1 MHWRR
6 KWHPTPVF
14 LPGESQGRRSLVG
27 CRPRG
32 RTESDTTER
41 LSEAHSRS
49 RVGRAATLQPRSLL
63 PKAPSA
69 SGKGATSACRPNVL
83 THLLVRGMLSDSICQ
98 MSHSLVLTK
107 GKLECESEKYQHA
120 QVKPP

>member
-1 MHWRR
+1 MAT
-6 KWHPTPVF
+6 TPVF
-14 LPGESQGRRSLVG
+14 LPGESQGRGSLVG

-32 RTESDTTER
+32 RTESDTTEATQQQQSTLPLPCR
-41 LSEAHSRS
+41 PRCSLALSCLKRPQ
-49 RVGRAATLQPRSLL
+49 LQ
-63 PKAPSA
+63 A
-69 SGKGATSACRPNVL
+69 KGPSACRPNVL
-83 THLLVRGMLSDSICQ
+83 THLLVRGMPSDSVCQ